1 MHTFSRRI
9 PSVVQAGSCRASFH
23 TTVSRSSA
31 KLIDGKAI
39 GATIQAEIKVGVE
52 KLKAE
57 HGVVPGLAVVL
68 VGARKDSQAYVGMKK
83 KACKKAGF
91 LSLETTLPEDASQEE
106 LVKVIDAYGADP
118 KCHGILVQ
126 LPLPDHIDE
135 EFVLDRIS
143 VEKDVDGFHTLNFGR
158 LHKKGKTPPTS
169 IACTPFGC
177 VELLQRSGVEIA
189 GKNAV
194 VVGRSNIVGMPV
206 ARLLQ
211 DLNAT
216 VTVCHSRTADLP
228 AMVKQA
234 DIVVAA
240 IGRAEM
246 IVAEWIKPGA
256 VVIDV
261 GINAVDDASAK
272 KGYKLVG
279 DVAFDQV
286 KEVASQITPV
296 PGGVGPMTIAM
307 LLQNTLSRAQASVE

>member
-1 MHTFSRRI
+1 MRSLRSATTLIRRTHSAPFHKSASR
-9 PSVVQAGSCRASFH
+9 GYE
-23 TTVSRSSA
+23 
-31 KLIDGKAI
+31 LIDGTAI
-39 GATIQAEIKVGVE
+39 AAAVRQEIKDEVATM
-52 KLKAE
+52 KST
-57 HGVVPGLAVVL
+57 HGIVPGLAVVL
-68 VGARKDSQAYVGMKK
+68 VGSRKDSQAYVTMKK
-83 KACKKAGF
+83 KACLAAGF
-91 LSLETTLPEDASQEE
+91 DSMETTLPEDCTQEE
-106 LVKVIDAYGADP
+106 LMGVVDAYGADP

-143 VEKDVDGFHTLNFGR
+143 LEKDVDGFHTLNVGR
-158 LHKKGKTPPTS
+158 LNKKGKLAPTS
-169 IACTPFGC
+169 VACTPFGC
-177 VELLQRSGVEIA
+177 VELLVRSGVQIEGA
-189 GKNAV
+189 NAV

-216 VTVCHSRTADLP
+216 VTVCHSKTKDLP
-228 AMVKQA
+228 AAVRNA

-246 IVAEWIKPGA
+246 IKKEWVKPGA

-261 GINAVDDASAK
+261 GINAVDDPTKK

-279 DVAFDQV
+279 DVAFDEV
-286 KEVASQITPV
+286 KDVASKITPV

-307 LLQNTLSRAQASVE
+307 LLQNTLLRAKAAVNEE